1 MKESRLTGWG
11 LFPSICLISP
21 EYAGKLVWITP
32 QCGVIRACYLELGG
46 RSSRPATEKYFVLTN
61 WQLQRIWKLALC
73 LGRLELLINYQIPH
87 PRHLGPP
94 RHHSVLIL
102 TCTTLLVPGP
112 YTLSA
117 VETRQVENWSK
128 YWVLHKIWRAN
139 IFSGREYQLQDL
151 HPLHPAVRDWIYTNA
166 NFIYYVFFISVLLYT
181 YFL

>member
-1 MKESRLTGWG
+1 M
-11 LFPSICLISP
+11 FPSWPAPAVPSA
-21 EYAGKLVWITP
+21 EHARKLVWITP

-151 HPLHPAVRDWIYTNA
+151 HPLQPPVRDWIYTNA